1 MSLEMEVDMK
11 EFFGKLGDMFL
22 DQAGGVDEKR
32 VLGIPILLTAV
43 IYLIIT
49 RDLTVFATL
58 ASLGTALL
66 GIGVLG
72 DQGKLNVSSSSSD
85 STAGIP
91 GS

>member
-1 MSLEMEVDMK
+1 MK
-11 EFFGKLGDMFL
+11 EFFKKLGDMFL

-32 VLGIPILLTAV
+32 VLGIPIILAAV
-43 IYLIIT
+43 VYVIIT

-85 STAGIP
+85 PTAGIP

>member
-1 MSLEMEVDMK
+1 MK
-11 EFFGKLGDMFL
+11 EFFKKLGDMFL

-32 VLGIPILLTAV
+32 VLGIPIIIAAV
-43 IYLIIT
+43 IYVIIT

-85 STAGIP
+85 SIAGIP

>member
-1 MSLEMEVDMK
+1 MK
-11 EFFGKLGDMFL
+11 EFFKKIGDMFL

-32 VLGIPILLTAV
+32 VLGIPIIIAAV
-43 IYLIIT
+43 VYVIIT

-72 DQGKLNVSSSSSD
+72 DQGKLNVSSSSGD

>member
-1 MSLEMEVDMK
+1 MK
-11 EFFGKLGDMFL
+11 EFFKKLGDMFL

-32 VLGIPILLTAV
+32 VLGIPIILAAV
-43 IYLIIT
+43 VYVIIT

-58 ASLGTALL
+58 ASLGMALL

-85 STAGIP
+85 PTAGIP

>member
-1 MSLEMEVDMK
+1 MK
-11 EFFGKLGDMFL
+11 EFFKKIGDMFL

-32 VLGIPILLTAV
+32 VLGIPIIVAAV
-43 IYLIIT
+43 VYVIIT

-72 DQGKLNVSSSSSD
+72 DQGKLNVSSPSSD
-85 STAGIP
+85 PTAGVP
-91 GS
+91 RS